1 MRVTSQYCITGRC
14 TKGDREKG
22 GRKEGKKVGR
32 EERKKITEQ
41 EGAGKEG
48 GGKGTAGG
56 RRQAGGVNL
65 PMASR
70 SLHQVPVEGRGCSS
84 PEAEGVPV
92 GPATWSAS
100 ASSHQLWQR
109 NKIPGPLWP

>member
-48 GGKGTAGG
+48 GGKGTAGE
-56 RRQAGGVNL
+56 RRQAGVNL